1 MSLVI
6 GALFFCIVAGLIIK
20 GVRSNKRQTP
30 NKRQTLH
37 KSNTSDSSAT
47 TSTPFFFAG
56 SDSDHSHDC
65 GSSFGGDSGSSG
77 GDGGSCG
84 GD

>member
-1 MSLVI
+1 MGIAI
-6 GALFFCIVAGLIIK
+6 GALFIFIVIGMIAK
-20 GVRSNKRQTP
+20 EVRSSKRKQ
-30 NKRQTLH
+30 KLY
-37 KSNTSDSSAT
+37 KSDTGDSSAT

-56 SDSDHSHDC
+56 SDSSNDC

-77 GDGGSCG
+77 GDGG